1 MMQRHCCLLE
11 QFLERDPDKAEDE
24 ELSVIRQTSTI
35 LIVLIPYVGKRT
47 WEHCIVGRIAVPPIR
62 KVENNGLGYV
72 MKPPLTSLIKMPVAS
87 PIPQALF
94 YHMDLIQGLCSPYH
108 PTSFF
113 FFSLPC
119 LLSVSPESVTCR
131 KAGIL
136 YQPCP
141 DRSPVSS
148 TVPGISQMLIKYEL
162 MSKGGNLIIT
172 LHFLCPSV
180 HCTSVS
186 SMS

>member
-1 MMQRHCCLLE
+1 
-11 QFLERDPDKAEDE
+11 
-24 ELSVIRQTSTI
+24 
-35 LIVLIPYVGKRT
+35 
-47 WEHCIVGRIAVPPIR
+47 
-62 KVENNGLGYV
+62 

-186 SMS
+186 SMSWGFYTSTMKKNNRKSATRINEEDDICIPDSQDPGELQNMLDGGEYAPFVSPPILESNFIQVNSSRALN

>member
-47 WEHCIVGRIAVPPIR
+47 WEHCIVGRIVVPPIR

-113 FFSLPC
+113 FF
-119 LLSVSPESVTCR
+119 LSPLFTLCFPRECNLQEGRHLVSALSR
-131 KAGIL
+131 
-136 YQPCP
+136 Q
-141 DRSPVSS
+141 
-148 TVPGISQMLIKYEL
+148 ISRVQH
-162 MSKGGNLIIT
+162 SAWHIT
-172 LHFLCPSV
+172 DV
-180 HCTSVS
+180 DKI
-186 SMS
+186 